1 MPRDPKPR
9 WIKSGRWRFRFQGHD
24 HYAVLGGPSDW
35 AGAARWA
42 DQIRQAA
49 DQLGRAAMDPEVWQ
63 VCDWYLYWSA
73 QRGSAAKTR
82 EQYRAILSHWCRL
95 AGPHRKARDIQ
106 PIDLARAERWFESR
120 GQASSRW
127 HLVKV
132 VLACW
137 AWAARP
143 EPDRT
148 ASDGSRLP
156 DRLLDRNPLE
166 GYRRPK
172 APKSRRQASERG
184 HVAAVLR
191 AARRELSSNP
201 CRFPGGT
208 RGRCITCTREGKPRV
223 CRRSH
228 DPTRAMLRET
238 LLLVRVLAATGA
250 RPGELCGARWAD
262 WTPRAGRDEAG
273 HWWGVLR
280 VKHKNQR
287 HTGELRPIVV
297 PPVLSRA
304 IERMRRREGRHPE
317 WIWTHRRGR
326 GSGHRGSVQAGEPW
340 TVPALGRRVRA
351 WREKAVGAPEG
362 WSLYWLRHGWY
373 STHAPRLGAEV
384 AGLLGGTSA
393 GVIRRVYLHGRT
405 EELVRVASD
414 SRRVPEK
421 HLPPA

>member
-1 MPRDPKPR
+1 MPRASKPT

-24 HYAVLGGPSDW
+24 HYAVLGGASDW

-49 DQLGRAAMDPEVWQ
+49 DQLGRAALDPEVWQ
-63 VCDWYLYWSA
+63 VCDWYLYWVA
-73 QRGSAAKTR
+73 QRGAAAKTR

-95 AGPHRKARDIQ
+95 VGPHRKAREIQ

-143 EPDRT
+143 EPERV

-156 DRLLDRNPLE
+156 DRLFERNSLA
-166 GYRRPK
+166 GYRRPP

-191 AARRELSSNP
+191 AGKLQVATGWRR
-201 CRFPGGT
+201 GT
-208 RGRCITCTREGKPRV
+208 RGRCLTCTRIGKPGG
-223 CRRSH
+223 CHRSH

-238 LLLVRVLAATGA
+238 LLLIRVLAATGA

-262 WTPRAGRDEAG
+262 WTPRAGRDDAG

-280 VKHKNQR
+280 VRHKNQR

-297 PPVLSRA
+297 LPVLARA
-304 IERMRRREGRHPE
+304 IERMRAREGRHPE

-326 GSGHRGSVQAGEPW
+326 GSGHRGTAQAGEPW

-351 WREKAVGAPEG
+351 WRGLAKGVPEG

-384 AGLLGGTSA
+384 AGLLGGTS
-393 GVIRRVYLHGRT
+393 GRIVRQTYLHHQITDMIR
-405 EELVRVASD
+405 LVGAAR
-414 SRRVPEK
+414 PTG
-421 HLPPA
+421 P